1 MDNRRFIA
9 RRAAQYFNEGDTVNL
24 GIGIPSACSDY
35 VDPTIAFQT
44 ENGMIGVGP
53 VAKKLA
59 ICDTYQNAGGINFVP
74 VMGASAFDTAYSF
87 AVIRSGRMAATVLG
101 ALQVAENGDIANWA
115 SPGRAF
121 GMGGAMGALG
131 GDISTMSTN
140 PAGIGLFRSSDV
152 MTSFGFSAYGTESK
166 YLDNKLNSDKSRA
179 SFDNIGFVFSSKIG
193 NNTPLRFVNFGFN
206 YHKAKSFY
214 KNMNM
219 KGNLGDYSQTF
230 LMASQAGGIEG
241 WGDNPYDDPN
251 IGWLSVLGYDGWVI
265 TDITTDKIN
274 PATGK
279 PNNIYTDKDGN
290 QINNFEGKPLYVSPG
305 NYKGMFPYG
314 NANFRSEERGG
325 IDQYD
330 FNVSFNIN
338 DRVYLG
344 LTLGAYSV
352 DSVSYTHLTLP
363 TT

>member
-121 GMGGAMGALG
+121 GMGGEKRISPLG
-131 GDISTMSTN
+131 KIRFCSFSFRTRDRARLP
-140 PAGIGLFRSSDV
+140 PAESPAT
-152 MTSFGFSAYGTESK
+152 MTSLA
-166 YLDNKLNSDKSRA
+166 
-179 SFDNIGFVFSSKIG
+179 
-193 NNTPLRFVNFGFN
+193 P
-206 YHKAKSFY
+206 
-214 KNMNM
+214 
-219 KGNLGDYSQTF
+219 
-230 LMASQAGGIEG
+230 
-241 WGDNPYDDPN
+241 
-251 IGWLSVLGYDGWVI
+251 
-265 TDITTDKIN
+265 
-274 PATGK
+274 
-279 PNNIYTDKDGN
+279 
-290 QINNFEGKPLYVSPG
+290 
-305 NYKGMFPYG
+305 
-314 NANFRSEERGG
+314 
-325 IDQYD
+325 
-330 FNVSFNIN
+330 
-338 DRVYLG
+338 
-344 LTLGAYSV
+344 
-352 DSVSYTHLTLP
+352 
-363 TT
+363 